1 MSKVIVHIDL
11 NAFFARAEEIRDP
24 SLENK
29 PVAIG
34 HNGRAGVV
42 STCSYKAREYGVRS
56 AMQMKE
62 ALRLCPHL
70 IIIPGDYRYYSA
82 LSETFT
88 NFVRKYTKIVEKA
101 SVDEVYAD
109 FTDVLKNVK
118 NPELFFKDFQ
128 NKLFK
133 ETKLKCSIG
142 VGPTK
147 FLAKMASDYK
157 KPMGITIIRRR
168 DIEKILYPI
177 SINDLYGVGKK
188 SAPRLISVG
197 INTVGDLAKA
207 LNEDNEDVYNII
219 GKFSHVLKEWLNGY
233 GDDKVMVEEWDPKSI
248 GNSTTFKEDT
258 QDYEVIKE
266 YFKYLAREVS
276 DRAKKESKLGN
287 CIQIMVKD
295 TSYVAHNKSIT
306 FGEPTNDYQTILNY
320 AIKLFD
326 KNYTGI
332 MLRACGVT
340 LQNLVSPQD
349 LAVQMTFFDYEKHE
363 EENKTKLLINEF
375 NRKLGTNNLKRA
387 SEVKKDGSS
396 RRN

>member
-1 MSKVIVHIDL
+1 
-11 NAFFARAEEIRDP
+11 
-24 SLENK
+24 
-29 PVAIG
+29 
-34 HNGRAGVV
+34 
-42 STCSYKAREYGVRS
+42 
-56 AMQMKE
+56 
-62 ALRLCPHL
+62 
-70 IIIPGDYRYYSA
+70 
-82 LSETFT
+82 
-88 NFVRKYTKIVEKA
+88 
-101 SVDEVYAD
+101 
-109 FTDVLKNVK
+109 
-118 NPELFFKDFQ
+118 
-128 NKLFK
+128 
-133 ETKLKCSIG
+133 
-142 VGPTK
+142 
-147 FLAKMASDYK
+147 
-157 KPMGITIIRRR
+157 
-168 DIEKILYPI
+168 
-177 SINDLYGVGKK
+177 
-188 SAPRLISVG
+188 
-197 INTVGDLAKA
+197 
-207 LNEDNEDVYNII
+207 
-219 GKFSHVLKEWLNGY
+219 
-233 GDDKVMVEEWDPKSI
+233 MVEEWDPKSI

>member
-70 IIIPGDYRYYSA
+70 IIIPGDYRYYLA

-109 FTDVLKNVK
+109 FTDVLKNIK

-128 NKLFK
+128 NKLFQ

-197 INTVGDLAKA
+197 INNIGDLAKA

-233 GDDKVMVEEWDPKSI
+233 GDDKVVVEEWDPKSI

-332 MLRACGVT
+332 TLRACGVT

>member
-42 STCSYKAREYGVRS
+42 STCSYKAREYGIRS
-56 AMQMKE
+56 AMQMNE
-62 ALRLCPHL
+62 ALRLCPGL

-82 LSETFT
+82 LSETFV

-109 FTDVLKNVK
+109 FTSVLKNIK

-128 NKLFK
+128 NKLFE

-168 DIEKILYPI
+168 DIKNILYPI
-177 SINDLYGVGKK
+177 SIKDLYGVGKK
-188 SAPRLISVG
+188 SAPRLINIG

-207 LNEDNEDVYNII
+207 LNEEREDVYNII
-219 GKFSHVLKEWLNGY
+219 GKFSYVLKEWVNGY
-233 GDDKVMVEEWDPKSI
+233 GDDKVVVEEWDPKSI

-258 QDYEVIKE
+258 QDYEMIKE

-276 DRAKKESKLGN
+276 DRAKRESKLGN

-375 NRKLGTNNLKRA
+375 NRKLGSNNLKRA

-396 RRN
+396 RRD